1 MANILRGS
9 RPQDLPVESAE
20 NVVLAVNLKTAASF
34 GLNVPQ
40 TVLFRADVIRR

>member
-1 MANILRGS
+1 LRFAAAGS
-9 RPQDLPVESAE
+9 SVESAE
-20 NVVLAVNLKTAASF
+20 NIVLALNPRQRASF